1 MSTEVFDAVVI
12 GAGHNGLVA
21 ANLLA
26 DEGWSVLVLEQADSP
41 GGAVRTEEVT
51 EPGFRNDLCSA
62 FFPLTAVS
70 PVIRGLRLEEE
81 GLRWRHAPEV
91 LAHVLPDD
99 RCAVLSRDIERTA
112 ASADEFAPGDGLAW
126 KRLFSQWKDL
136 REPLLDALFTP
147 FPPVRPGLRLLR
159 RTGTAEALRLARM
172 LTLPARRLGEE
183 LFEGEGA
190 RLLLAGN
197 AAHSDLSVDNAGSA
211 VFGWLLAMIGQDVGF
226 PVPVGGA
233 GELTAALVRR
243 LVARGG
249 EVRCRRAV
257 TEVLVAGGR
266 AMGVRDAAGDP
277 IRARKAVLADVP
289 APALYGGLVAPEW
302 LPSRLLDDL
311 GRFQWDS
318 ATVKVD
324 WALSGP
330 VPWKAEG
337 ARGAGTIHLGT
348 DLDGLSAFGG
358 DLVRGRSPRRPFLL
372 FGQMTTSDPDR
383 SPPGTEV
390 AWAYTH
396 APRGVMEDR
405 QALER
410 QVARIEKT
418 VEASAPGFRDLIR
431 GRYVQGPLE
440 LADHDPGLVGGA
452 INGGTTAIHQQ
463 LFFRPV
469 PGLGRADTPVDRL
482 FLAGSAAHPGGAVH
496 GGPGANAARAALARA
511 GRLGE
516 GYAAVIRAANRA
528 VYD

>member
-26 DEGWSVLVLEQADSP
+26 DEGWSVLVLEQADKP

-51 EPGFRNDLCSA
+51 GPGFRNDLCSA

-70 PVIRGLRLEEE
+70 PVIRGLGLEER

-91 LAHVLPDD
+91 LAHVLPDN
-99 RCAVLSRDIERTA
+99 RCVVLSRDIERTA
-112 ASADEFAPGDGLAW
+112 ASADEFAPGDGAAW
-126 KRLFSQWKDL
+126 KRLFAQWQDI
-136 REPLLDALFTP
+136 REPLLNALFTP
-147 FPPVRPGLRLLR
+147 FPPVRPALRLLR
-159 RTGTAEALRLARM
+159 HTGTADALRLARM
-172 LTLPARRLGEE
+172 LTLPARRFGEE
-183 LFEGEGA
+183 LFDGEGA

-211 VFGWLLAMIGQDVGF
+211 VFGWLLAMIGQDAGF

-249 EVRCRRAV
+249 EVRCRCPV

-266 AMGVRDAAGDP
+266 AMGVRDSAGDP

-289 APALYGGLVAPEW
+289 APTLYGEMVAPEW

-358 DLVRGRSPRRPFLL
+358 DLVRGRSPRTPFLL

-383 SPPGTEV
+383 SPPGTEA

-396 APRGVMEDR
+396 APRGIMENR
-405 QALER
+405 KALDR

-418 VEASAPGFRDLIR
+418 VEANAPGFLDLIQ

-440 LADHDPGLVGGA
+440 LAGHDPGLVGGA

-463 LFFRPV
+463 LFFRPI

-511 GRLGE
+511 GRFGG